1 MQSGKKGKLNTI
13 IRWLGTALSLGILVW
28 LLSKVGWKEAWET
41 IKLLDWWRIVL
52 VIALVYVSRLAT
64 YFRWHALLSVQDES
78 IADKEV
84 LKLTFV
90 GLFSSNFMPTTIG
103 GDVFRLA
110 GAVRLGVD
118 SALATASLIADRIVG
133 LTGMTLVLPLA
144 IPGFVQYLKERSG
157 SLSKVVPVS
166 LFATIAPSGSD
177 GADLVDQEIDP
188 DEVARESFIKKG
200 LRKLKNGWQKLREIF
215 RYWIKNPLVLLK
227 ALAFTLVHQ
236 LAVYAIISLLIT
248 GMGEKLAFYQVA
260 GIWSLTYFIT
270 LLPISVNGI
279 GLAEVTI
286 TNLYTTLGGISPA
299 TSIAL
304 AIILRLLWM
313 IGSIPGAFFIG
324 DVLAGKEK
332 VDLTEGVENEL

>member
-52 VIALVYVSRLAT
+52 VIGLVYVSRLAT

-133 LTGMTLVLPLA
+133 LTGMTLVLPLS

-157 SLSKVVPVS
+157 SLSKVMPGS
-166 LFATIAPSGSD
+166 LFAIIAPSGSD
-177 GADLVDQEIDP
+177 GADPVGPEAEP
-188 DEVARESFIKKG
+188 DEVARESFIKKS

>member
-1 MQSGKKGKLNTI
+1 MQSEKKGKLNTI

-52 VIALVYVSRLAT
+52 VIGFVYVSRLAT
-64 YFRWHALLSVQDES
+64 YFRWHALLSVQDKS
-78 IADKEV
+78 IADKEI

-133 LTGMTLVLPLA
+133 LTGMTLVLPLS
-144 IPGFVQYLKERSG
+144 IPGFVQYLKDRADS
-157 SLSKVVPVS
+157 SSKFMPAT
-166 LFATIAPSGSD
+166 LFASIFPNGSD
-177 GADLVDQEIDP
+177 GPNSVDQEP
-188 DEVARESFIKKG
+188 SADELAGDSFIKKG
-200 LRKLKNGWQKLREIF
+200 LRKLKSGWQKLRENF
-215 RYWIKNPLVLLK
+215 RFWIKNPLVLLK

-270 LLPISVNGI
+270 LLPISVNGL

-286 TNLYTTLGGISPA
+286 TNLYTTLGGISPT

-324 DVLAGKEK
+324 DVLAGKERA
-332 VDLTEGVENEL
+332 DLTEGVENEL

>member
-13 IRWLGTALSLGILVW
+13 IRWLGTALSLGILGW

-52 VIALVYVSRLAT
+52 VIGLVYVSRLAT

-133 LTGMTLVLPLA
+133 LTGMTLVLPLS

-157 SLSKVVPVS
+157 SLSKVMPGS
-166 LFATIAPSGSD
+166 LFAIIAPSGSD
-177 GADLVDQEIDP
+177 GADPVGPEAEP
-188 DEVARESFIKKG
+188 DEVARESFIKKS

-332 VDLTEGVENEL
+332 ADLTEGVENEL

>member
-52 VIALVYVSRLAT
+52 VIGLVYVSRLAT

-133 LTGMTLVLPLA
+133 LTGMTLVLPLS

-157 SLSKVVPVS
+157 SLSKVMPGS
-166 LFATIAPSGSD
+166 LFAIIAPSGSD
-177 GADLVDQEIDP
+177 GADPVGPEAEP
-188 DEVARESFIKKG
+188 DEVARESFIKKS

-332 VDLTEGVENEL
+332 ADLTEGVENEL

>member
-52 VIALVYVSRLAT
+52 VIGLVYVSRLAT
-64 YFRWHALLSVQDES
+64 YLRWHALLSVQDES

-133 LTGMTLVLPLA
+133 LTGMTLVLPLS

-157 SLSKVVPVS
+157 SLSKVMPGS
-166 LFATIAPSGSD
+166 LFAIIAPSGSD
-177 GADLVDQEIDP
+177 GADPVGPEAEP
-188 DEVARESFIKKG
+188 DEVARESFIKKS

-332 VDLTEGVENEL
+332 ADLTEGVENEL